1 MDGSKMASFAAFS
14 TAIVLIISLGIYT
27 FYAFILIQTNKEM
40 RTGTELSIFTQTF
53 MATRAAAV
61 AFFQKYDD
69 QIEAFL
75 NDKAGMSV
83 MMRGDLVQMLDDI
96 VFLAWLFNNGYVTL
110 KGADEILSSQLEH
123 VLNQA
128 AVIIEKA
135 DPPASRYFAEH
146 YPQITK
152 VWVPDN
158 DLSRKEL
165 RPTLP

>member
-1 MDGSKMASFAAFS
+1 MEGEKWATFAALT
-14 TAIVLIISLGIYT
+14 TAIVLIISLG
-27 FYAFILIQTNKEM
+27 FNSFFSLIFTESNKEI
-40 RTGTELSIFTQTF
+40 RLGTELSIFTQTF
-53 MATRAAAV
+53 MATRKASV
-61 AFFQKYDD
+61 AFFQKYDN

-96 VFLAWLFNNGYVTL
+96 EFIAWLFNNGYVTL
-110 KGADEILSSQLEH
+110 KGADEILSSQIEH

-158 DLSRKEL
+158 ELSRKEL

>member
-1 MDGSKMASFAAFS
+1 
-14 TAIVLIISLGIYT
+14 
-27 FYAFILIQTNKEM
+27 M
-40 RTGTELSIFTQTF
+40 RLGTELSIFTQTF
-53 MATRAAAV
+53 LMTRAAAV
-61 AFFQKYDD
+61 AFFQKYDN

-75 NDKAGMSV
+75 NDKAGMS
-83 MMRGDLVQMLDDI
+83 MMMCGDLVQMLDDI
-96 VFLAWLFNNGYVTL
+96 EFIAWLFNNGYVTL

-158 DLSRKEL
+158 ELSRKEL
-165 RPTLP
+165 KPTLP